1 MLPLGLLA
9 VVCMAGCGEKAVSE
23 RQQPNIRLITKEVS
37 LGKLQPGIVGESVV
51 ASPDSKRVA
60 YVAQRDGEWL
70 AVVDGIAG
78 EEYDY
83 IGLGGFFSPD
93 SKRVAYAAQRG
104 EKWLVVVDGVEGI
117 EYDGI
122 SDVGIVFSPDSKRV
136 VYAAQRGK
144 KWLEVVD
151 GIDGE
156 EHDLIGECGIVFSPD
171 SKRVCGR
178 A

>member
-104 EKWLVVVDGVEGI
+104 EKWLVVVDGVEG
-117 EYDGI
+117 EGYDGFVRGAKLEFDTPKSLHTLALRDNEFLRVEI
-122 SDVGIVFSPDSKRV
+122 EIV
-136 VYAAQRGK
+136 
-144 KWLEVVD
+144 
-151 GIDGE
+151 E
-156 EHDLIGECGIVFSPD
+156 E
-171 SKRVCGR
+171 
-178 A
+178 